1 MYKEGDWVWVQ
12 YDGQHCF
19 GWDSK
24 YGEKQLFQIVLYN
37 SNNYFNRDG
46 YLTSGYSSSG
56 RWVSFISEDG
66 RRMLFT
72 FDERRVGDYI
82 IEKANLE
89 PNYEIY

>member
-12 YDGQHCF
+12 YNGQHCF
-19 GWDSK
+19 GWDNK
-24 YGEKQLFQIVLYN
+24 YGKKQLFQIVLYN
-37 SNNYFNRDG
+37 SNKWYDESGSLRQDS
-46 YLTSGYSSSG
+46 YLSG
-56 RWVSFISEDG
+56 RWISFISEDG

-72 FDERRVGDYI
+72 FNKERFKEYI